1 MSMIL
6 KIFEMYPR
14 FLIMKIQCFE
24 GMGPLSGK
32 MASMHTS
39 SQTPAYCELILV
51 IRSKNISY
59 AHYILKGW
67 IMDAR
72 ARY

>member
-1 MSMIL
+1 
-6 KIFEMYPR
+6 MYSR

-24 GMGPLSGK
+24 GMGPLSGE

-51 IRSKNISY
+51 IRGNNISY